1 MYDGFNNT
9 CYLFQ
14 VVPTLYQNQDNT
26 GKTFKDTWLI
36 PQILNLSSITF
47 LSRVP
52 AWLGKASE
60 WLYSNS
66 THRSGWV
73 AENVTIQEL
82 VSIPPQT
89 HSWLGGTQN
98 VNVKDLLSGSPREDN
113 QIIVLVTR
121 GANKDWPVPV
131 KKHRASTAVPVP
143 GPQVT
148 PPQEAGGTGTN
159 CHGCLRKGSED
170 AAAADL
176 VLSSHHVKMR
186 AVILRTQC
194 VNCYLKTA
202 TGQSHRFQ
210 QTCGAQRNT
219 TLWCFSLKR
228 LPRKWPPTREPAKS
242 VT

>member
-113 QIIVLVTR
+113 QIIVLVT
-121 GANKDWPVPV
+121 G
-131 KKHRASTAVPVP
+131 
-143 GPQVT
+143 GPTKIDQCRSRNT
-148 PPQEAGGTGTN
+148 EQAQQYLCPAHKSRP
-159 CHGCLRKGSED
+159 LRKLEG
-170 AAAADL
+170 
-176 VLSSHHVKMR
+176 
-186 AVILRTQC
+186 QGP
-194 VNCYLKTA
+194 TA
-202 TGQSHRFQ
+202 TAAWGKGPRMRLL
-210 QTCGAQRNT
+210 QTWFCPVT
-219 TLWCFSLKR
+219 T
-228 LPRKWPPTREPAKS
+228 
-242 VT
+242 